1 MPSATYATSTPLRV
15 CLRHPRSPFKERG
28 QVTTQPYRLSALIKP
43 IDALPSQIVKEH
55 LQLSTLVA
63 ETRDQQR
70 RLNAAAIDR
79 SGGAERDRT
88 DDLLLAK
95 QALSQL
101 SYSPGA
107 LAQTAQL
114 GHSWKV

>member
-1 MPSATYATSTPLRV
+1 IRDYKVTGVQTCALPILRV

-28 QVTTQPYRLSALIKP
+28 QDTTQPYRLSALIKP

-63 ETRDQQR
+63 ELDQQR

-79 SGGAERDRT
+79 SRSEERRVG
-88 DDLLLAK
+88 K
-95 QALSQL
+95 EGRIQEIM
-101 SYSPGA
+101 
-107 LAQTAQL
+107 
-114 GHSWKV
+114 